1 MVRVRAR
8 VRRQAVPGVRRYCPA
23 TIGTGARW
31 WRLVGVKV
39 RVRVG
44 AYWGWVGVG
53 VGVGVRVR
61 ISRRWRLRCAAA
73 LTRVQ
78 MASSQISLPR

>member
-8 VRRQAVPGVRRYCPA
+8 VRRQAVPGEHRYCPA

-39 RVRVG
+39 RFRVG
-44 AYWGWVGVG
+44 AYWGWVRSRARDGELDEDLDRL
-53 VGVGVRVR
+53 VRVR
-61 ISRRWRLRCAAA
+61 GK
-73 LTRVQ
+73 
-78 MASSQISLPR
+78 